1 MTNNLFFQGA
11 SQTGKS
17 TCLRNILNHNSIRM
31 AGFTVQRVM
40 NEGKIIGYQA
50 LPIQGKML
58 PPVNI
63 AYRPDLSGLFLLN
76 GKKDASVL
84 EWAIA
89 EAEKNLQNS
98 PSELLV
104 FDEIGGLE
112 LTAPLF
118 MNSLRRILSSGMP
131 CIGILKSKENLIHT
145 ITMLKLRNEYLSK
158 HEEMVRLIQKNG
170 TIQTVTSKS
179 LPMMKQS
186 INQFFI
192 QLKK

>member
-1 MTNNLFFQGA
+1 MKKNLFFQGA
-11 SQTGKS
+11 SQIGKS
-17 TCLRNILNHNSIRM
+17 TYLRNILNHNSIRM

-50 LPIQGKML
+50 LPIKGKML

-76 GKKDASVL
+76 RKKDASVL
-84 EWAIA
+84 EWTIA
-89 EAEKNLQNS
+89 ETEKNLQNS
-98 PSELLV
+98 RSELLV

-118 MNSLRRILSSGMP
+118 MNPLRRILSSGMP

-145 ITMLKLRNEYLSK
+145 ITMLNLRNEYLGK
-158 HEEMVRLIQKNG
+158 HEELVRLIQENG
-170 TIQTVTSKS
+170 TIQTVTAKS
-179 LPMMKQS
+179 FPMMEQS

-192 QLKK
+192 QLEK